1 MSDFENVDEVN
12 GAGAPALPRYAGIA
26 MERICVVQ
34 SAQHVEF
41 ALTQLSAQ
49 TVLGFDTESK
59 PIFNRGERS
68 DGPHLI
74 QLATRHDVFLFPVV
88 SEAQIRLVAPVL
100 KTVLEAAEIVKVGF
114 GLGEDNRALLR
125 KLEIQIRGVID
136 LSRSLSE
143 NRRKQLGA
151 KAAVEKYFGQGLQKS
166 KRISTSNWAAM
177 TLNEKQLKYAA
188 DDAHSALL
196 VYLAAQGLFTPDRV

>member
-1 MSDFENVDEVN
+1 MNDQEKVSDVN
-12 GAGAPALPRYAGIA
+12 QVSMLTLPPYVGIA
-26 MERICVVQ
+26 MERICLVQ

-41 ALTQLSAQ
+41 ALAQLSAQ

-59 PIFNRGERS
+59 PTFNRGERS

-74 QLATRHDVFLFPVV
+74 QLATRLDVFLFPVV
-88 SEAQIRLVAPVL
+88 SAAQISLAAPVL
-100 KTVLEAAEIVKVGF
+100 KSVLEAMDIAKVGF

-125 KLEIQIRGVID
+125 KLDIQIRGVID

-143 NRRKQLGA
+143 TRRTQLGA
-151 KAAVEKYFGQGLQKS
+151 KAAVEKYFGQKLQKS
-166 KRISTSNWAAM
+166 KRISTSNWAAS
-177 TLNEKQLKYAA
+177 TLNDKQLKYAA

-196 VYLAAQGLFTPDRV
+196 VYLAAQGR

>member
-1 MSDFENVDEVN
+1 MNDQEKVN
-12 GAGAPALPRYAGIA
+12 DVKQVSLPPYAGIA
-26 MERICVVQ
+26 MEKICLVQ

-74 QLATRHDVFLFPVV
+74 QLATRFDVFLFPVV
-88 SEAQIRLVAPVL
+88 SEAQIILAAPVL
-100 KTVLEAAEIVKVGF
+100 KTVLEAAEIAKVGF

-125 KLEIQIRGVID
+125 KLDIQIRGVID

-143 NRRKQLGA
+143 TRRKQLGA
-151 KAAVEKYFGQGLQKS
+151 KAAVEKYFGQHLQKS
-166 KRISTSNWAAM
+166 KRISTSNWAAS
-177 TLNEKQLKYAA
+177 TLNDKQLKYAA

-196 VYLAAQGLFTPDRV
+196 VYLAAQGLDV

>member
-1 MSDFENVDEVN
+1 MMHDQEKIDEAHQVS
-12 GAGAPALPRYAGIA
+12 LPPCAGIA
-26 MERICVVQ
+26 MEQICLVQ
-34 SAQHVEF
+34 TAQHVEF

-74 QLATRHDVFLFPVV
+74 QLATRFEVFLFPVV
-88 SEAQIRLVAPVL
+88 SEVQILLAAPVL
-100 KTVLEAAEIVKVGF
+100 KTVLEAAEIAKVGF
-114 GLGEDNRALLR
+114 GLGEDNRALMR
-125 KLEIQIRGVID
+125 KLDIQIRGVID

-166 KRISTSNWAAM
+166 KRISTSNWAAP
-177 TLNEKQLKYAA
+177 TLNDKQLKYAA

-196 VYLAAQGLFTPDRV
+196 VYLAAQGLGV

>member
-1 MSDFENVDEVN
+1 MNDQEKVSDVN
-12 GAGAPALPRYAGIA
+12 QVSMLTLPPYAGIA
-26 MERICVVQ
+26 MERICLVQ

-41 ALTQLSAQ
+41 ALAQLSAQ

-59 PIFNRGERS
+59 PTFNRGERS

-74 QLATRHDVFLFPVV
+74 QLATRLDVFLFPVV
-88 SEAQIRLVAPVL
+88 SAAQISLAAPVL
-100 KTVLEAAEIVKVGF
+100 KSVLEAMDIAKVGF

-125 KLEIQIRGVID
+125 KLDIQIRGVID

-143 NRRKQLGA
+143 TRRTQLGA
-151 KAAVEKYFGQGLQKS
+151 KAAVEKYFGQKLQKS
-166 KRISTSNWAAM
+166 KRISTSNWAAS
-177 TLNEKQLKYAA
+177 TLNDKQLKYAA

-196 VYLAAQGLFTPDRV
+196 VYLAAQGR